1 MKYERAELYLLQNG
15 CLNQLLLHKQSKG
28 NNEMVVILKPR
39 QKYYISFIYYL
50 KGMVFLLFLFKISIF
65 LTVNVY

>member
-1 MKYERAELYLLQNG
+1 MKYERAELYFLQNG
-15 CLNQLLLHKQSKG
+15 CLNQLLLHKQSTG
-28 NNEMVVILKPR
+28 NNEMVVILKPG